1 MKNRGQP
8 CAQSEARVKTIKAIL
23 FVPILLSVP
32 SNVRAWQL
40 YNSWGGARYHTDPAC
55 RAVIDED
62 IQIAVPVQCRDQ
74 SPDAARTRIK
84 RYFTDFCWASDVV
97 PAQNLAIM
105 RDKGVPR
112 SRATARMEKF
122 YDAATG
128 NVKECTMLKA
138 ISPISSG
145 IDHQLAEKIVRE
157 VYGSSKTPAEI
168 YEQRLNGC
176 ADLVHVI
183 K

>member
-1 MKNRGQP
+1 MK
-8 CAQSEARVKTIKAIL
+8 TTTAIL
-23 FVPILLSVP
+23 FLLFLLSVP
-32 SNVRAWQL
+32 SDVRAWQL
-40 YNSWGGARYHTDPAC
+40 GNSWGGGRYVTDPAC
-55 RAVIDED
+55 KAVIDED
-62 IQIAVPVQCRDQ
+62 IQIAVPVQSRDQ
-74 SPDAARTRIK
+74 SPDAARTRIN
-84 RYFTDFCWASDVV
+84 RDFTDFCWASDVV

-105 RDKGVPR
+105 RDKGVPM
-112 SRATARMEKF
+112 SGAIARMTNF

-128 NVKECTMLKA
+128 NVKECTANKVT
-138 ISPISSG
+138 SPSS
-145 IDHQLAEKIVRE
+145 INLRLAEKIVRE